1 MSSSTGSGSGSPLSS
16 ETLAQL
22 RQFWFKGQPKKLTD
36 EEPAIKECMQR
47 WYKGGGHVDNVCR

>member
-1 MSSSTGSGSGSPLSS
+1 MSSSTGSGSPLSS
-16 ETLAQL
+16 ETLTQL